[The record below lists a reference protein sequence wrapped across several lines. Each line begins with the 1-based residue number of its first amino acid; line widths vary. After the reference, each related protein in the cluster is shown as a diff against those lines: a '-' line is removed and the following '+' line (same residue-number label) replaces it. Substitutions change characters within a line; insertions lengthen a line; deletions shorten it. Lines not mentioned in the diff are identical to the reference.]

1 MKTAIR
7 KAIALILSKDA
18 ELLNVLATTARMSL
32 SSSWVALLIGVPL
45 GILLGSCKFR
55 GKGVLSV
62 INRTLMA
69 MPPVVCGLI
78 FYILFSGVG
87 PLRAFHLMYTV
98 RLMILA
104 QIALITPIVAG
115 NMESFVTGISG
126 PVLESARG
134 LGLSKGKTFGL
145 LLNECVYQMFF
156 AFLLAFSRAIAEV
169 GAVSMV
175 GGAIAW
181 KTNVMTTSIMEYT
194 NKGDMPRAMGLGLIL
209 MTVALIVNILT
220 HMVEK
225 KVNREK

>member
-1 MKTAIR
+1 MRTAIR
-7 KAIALILSKDA
+7 KAIALILSRDA
-18 ELLNVLATTARMSL
+18 ELLNVLGTTARMSL
-32 SSSWVALLIGVPL
+32 SSSLVAHLIGVPL
-45 GILLGSCKFR
+45 GILLGTGKFR
-55 GKGVLSV
+55 GKNVLSV

-87 PLRAFHLMYTV
+87 PFRSLHLMYSV

-115 NMESFVTGISG
+115 NMESFSTSVS
-126 PVLESARG
+126 PSVKENAKG
-134 LGLSKGKTFGL
+134 LGLGRMQTFGL
-145 LLNECVYQMFF
+145 LLNECVYQIFF
-156 AFLLAFSRAIAEV
+156 SFLLAFSRAIAEV

-194 NKGDMPRAMGLGLIL
+194 NKGDMPRAMGLGVIL
-209 MTVALIVNILT
+209 MVIALIVNIIT
-220 HMVEK
+220 HAVEK
-225 KVNREK
+225 KVTREK